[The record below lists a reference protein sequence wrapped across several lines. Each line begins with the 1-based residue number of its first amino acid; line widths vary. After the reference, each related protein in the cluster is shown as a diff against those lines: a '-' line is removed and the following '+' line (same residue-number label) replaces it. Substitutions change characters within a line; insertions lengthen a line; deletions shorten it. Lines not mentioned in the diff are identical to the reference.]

1 MGFKPPLRNKNER
14 QNQKNEREEKER
26 EMRKIREKTGKL
38 QRKYENERKKR

>member
-1 MGFKPPLRNKNER
+1 MGFKPPLRNKNE
-14 QNQKNEREEKER
+14 KNEREEKER